1 MVTAPRRFELASA
14 NPRQY
19 LVLGAVVTSFS
30 CATPAS
36 ADPCEGVLP
45 ARGAVFSGV
54 VRYVGDGDGLCI
66 GPARRPDRWIEVRL
80 ADFDAP
86 ELNEPGGQRA
96 KRLLASIVMGRS
108 LTCRAGRRSYDR
120 IVAHCRLDERPLGN
134 LLRDRGGREGGR

>member
-1 MVTAPRRFELASA
+1 MTSPRRSEQASA
-14 NPRQY
+14 NLRRA
-19 LVLGAVVTSFS
+19 LVLGVVVASFS
-30 CATPAS
+30 WATPAL

-45 ARGAVFSGV
+45 ARGAAFSGV

-66 GPARRPDRWIEVRL
+66 GPAGRPDRWIEVRL

-120 IVAHCRLDERPLGN
+120 VVAHCSLEGRPLGN
-134 LLRDRGGREGGR
+134 LLLGRGGLEGGR